1 MRILLFFTFIYLL
14 SGCTTIEVAKEVNKA
29 SQSIKTSVKKII
41 KNDKK
46 KLEVSNKNE
55 SDSKKIET
63 IEKKIEVI
71 EKERKIVEA
80 EKKKE
85 KKLVKEQKKLVEINF
100 LGKTFN
106 ELILL
111 LGKPQLIRLDANVK
125 TVRFDTNKCRLFLY
139 FNNKINIARVEHFE
153 IRDIKGNLINIKKQ
167 INECYKDFKLNL

>member
-63 IEKKIEVI
+63 IEK
-71 EKERKIVEA
+71 EKEIIEA